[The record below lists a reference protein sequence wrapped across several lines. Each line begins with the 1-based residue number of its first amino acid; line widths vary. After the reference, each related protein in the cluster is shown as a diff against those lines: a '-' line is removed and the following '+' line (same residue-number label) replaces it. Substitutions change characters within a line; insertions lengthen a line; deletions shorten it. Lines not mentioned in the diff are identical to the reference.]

1 MLPFMVLSATAAIF
15 IGAINDSYETSRV
28 LKAELEDQARAYNGL
43 LALHLEDP
51 DASNNREMLSR
62 SLFAVAANSHVER
75 VVLLDSAGRVV
86 EDSMGTANRHPGRH
100 LEIQVPITIDKGAG
114 AVEIG
119 SLRLVS
125 RHLETVDIFKQRLS
139 ANLLGMIMVAVSTA
153 VGAMLANRYLVGRPL
168 ERFLKALAISESIHE
183 RQPVDW
189 HSPDEF
195 GEVIGAYNAMHG
207 QLLSEEMA
215 LKESETRLSLI
226 LESSPLGI
234 MIVTPDGTIE
244 FANPRIAEMLRT
256 SAEELLQSNA
266 TDLYASPVEQTEIT
280 AWLLRG
286 GRLRDIELQIKCAD
300 DAVFPALLSFE
311 PVQLEGHSRYIC
323 WIYDLSERKH
333 VEDELQNSRRILE
346 EQATQLRDLAETTG
360 IEKSRAEQA
369 TFAKSEFVA
378 NMSHEIR
385 TPMNAIVALTALTLE
400 TELTSQQSDYLTKLE
415 VAAQSLLGI
424 INDILD
430 FSKIEA
436 GKQELELEEFDLDK
450 VLGNIMTM
458 MTVEIQRK
466 KLELVFLTSPDVPTN
481 LIGDSMRL
489 GQILLNLINN
499 AVKFTDSGEIVV
511 RTWLEKNGEDRATL
525 GFSVKDSGI
534 GISEEAQARLFEAFS
549 QADGSTTRKYGGSGL
564 GLAIS
569 KRLAELMGGTITI
582 DSAPGKGT
590 TFAFTAG
597 FDLHQA
603 RLGGD
608 RAMPNRPAAS
618 NVLLVGSSET
628 TREALATCR
637 WVNTPKIDSMESGQ
651 AAISAAEQA
660 PGEQTSDDKGS
671 AYDLVVIDGNLA
683 DMSCVEAAHRLRKN
697 PGLLRSPVIFLV
709 DQRDQEAIEHDAEA
723 LKPSLCLA
731 KPISNTAL
739 SGAIASMLS
748 GLQYK
753 PPAALPQGRL
763 REDIRGARVLLVEDN
778 EVNQMVGVKI
788 LEKVGLTAEI
798 AGNGRIAVEKLAAEP
813 SRYVAVLMDIQMPEM
828 DGYEATR
835 VIRQEQGNTDLPI
848 IAMTA
853 HAFAEERRKCLDIGM
868 NDHVAKP
875 VDIRRLLST
884 LNKWIKPQD
893 GPAAGP
899 SPAAA
904 TPEADGTTD
913 IPAEIAGIDV
923 QDALQ
928 RLDIDRAFFGKL
940 LQIFYQKNQHVAGE
954 IREALSAGDY
964 TRLEQIAHFVK
975 GMSGNISATQL
986 SAAAGDLENA
996 LRNSELDEV
1005 PGLIAQLEEALIPVL
1020 ESTSRL
1026 GGEPS

>member
-15 IGAINDSYETSRV
+15 IGVINDSYESSRD
-28 LKAELEDQARAYNGL
+28 LKAELEDQAGAYIGL
-43 LALHLEDP
+43 LALLLEDP
-51 DASNNREMLSR
+51 DASNNREMLSQ
-62 SLFAVAANSHVER
+62 SLFAVAANSRVEQ
-75 VVLLDSAGRVV
+75 VILLDSAGRVV
-86 EDSMGTANRHPGRH
+86 ENSMGTANQHPGRH
-100 LEIQVPITIDKGAG
+100 LEVQVPIMIDKGAG
-114 AVEIG
+114 PVEIG

-125 RHLETVDIFKQRLS
+125 RHIETVGFFKRRLS
-139 ANLLGMIMVAVSTA
+139 ANLLVMIMVTVSTA
-153 VGAMLANRYLVGRPL
+153 LGAMLANRYLVGRPL
-168 ERFLKALAISESIHE
+168 ERFLKALAISESLRE

-189 HSPDEF
+189 YSPDEF

-234 MIVTPDGTIE
+234 MIVTPDGAIE

-256 SAEELLQSNA
+256 STEELLRSNA
-266 TDLYASPVEQTEIT
+266 IDLYASPVEQTEIT
-280 AWLLRG
+280 AWLSRG
-286 GRLRDIELQIKCAD
+286 GRLRDIELQVKCAD

-346 EQATQLRDLAETTG
+346 VQATQLRDLAETTG
-360 IEKSRAEQA
+360 IEKSRAERA

-458 MTVEIQRK
+458 TTVEIQRK
-466 KLELVFLTSPDVPTN
+466 KLELVFLTNPDVPTN

-489 GQILLNLINN
+489 GQVLLNLANN
-499 AVKFTDSGEIVV
+499 AVKFTESGEIVV
-511 RTWLEKNGEDRATL
+511 RTWLEKNDGDRATL
-525 GFSVKDSGI
+525 GFSVEDSGI
-534 GISEEAQARLFEAFS
+534 GISEEAQANLFEAFS

-564 GLAIS
+564 GLIIS
-569 KRLAELMGGTITI
+569 KKLVELMGGTITI
-582 DSAPGKGT
+582 ESAPGKGSI
-590 TFAFTAG
+590 FAFTAD
-597 FDLHQA
+597 FDLCQA
-603 RLGGD
+603 RPGD
-608 RAMPNRPAAS
+608 PAMSGRAAAS
-618 NVLLVGSSET
+618 NVLLVGGGES
-628 TREALATCR
+628 TREVLETCL
-637 WVNTPKIDSMESGQ
+637 WVNTPEIDSVESGQ
-651 AAISAAEQA
+651 AAISAVERAL
-660 PGEQTSDDKGS
+660 GERTSDDKE
-671 AYDLVVIDGNLA
+671 APYDLIVIDGGLA
-683 DMSCVEAAHRLRKN
+683 DMSCVEAARRIRKN
-697 PGLLRSPVIFLV
+697 PGLHRSPVIFLV
-709 DQRDQEAIEHDAEA
+709 NQRDQEAIELEA
-723 LKPSLCLA
+723 GALMPSLCLA
-731 KPISNTAL
+731 KPISNTVL
-739 SGAIASMLS
+739 SGAIASMLT

-753 PPAALPQGRL
+753 RPEALPQGRL

-778 EVNQMVGVKI
+778 EVNQEVGVKM
-788 LEKVGLTAEI
+788 LEKAGLHVEI
-798 AGNGRIAVEKLAAEP
+798 ADNGRIAVEKLASDP

-835 VIRQEQGNTDLPI
+835 TIRQIQGNTDLPI

-868 NDHVAKP
+868 NDHIPKP
-875 VDIRRLLST
+875 VDIQRLLAA
-884 LNKWIKPQD
+884 LNKWIKPQE

-899 SPAAA
+899 PPTAA
-904 TPEADGTTD
+904 TPESDGTIEFPED
-913 IPAEIAGIDV
+913 IAGIDV
-923 QDALQ
+923 ADALR
-928 RLDIDRAFFGKL
+928 RLDVDTAFFGKL
-940 LQIFYQKNQHVAGE
+940 LQIFYNKTKDVAGE
-954 IREALSAGDY
+954 IREALSAADY

-975 GMSGNISATQL
+975 GMAGNVSATQVY
-986 SAAAGDLENA
+986 AAAEGLENA
-996 LRNSELDEV
+996 LRSNEMDRV
-1005 PGLIAQLEEALIPVL
+1005 PGLVAELEEALIPVL

-1026 GGEPS
+1026 VGEPS